1 MAWRNRFKDRP
12 LTMGIVNVTPDS
24 FYDGGR
30 HATEEQAIA
39 HGLWLVEQ
47 GADILD
53 IGGESTR
60 PFSEPLT
67 VSEEL
72 GRVIPVIQGIRSRS
86 DIFLSIDTY
95 HAEVAEKA
103 VDAGANM
110 INDIYAFT
118 FDAAMAQ
125 VAAERKVPVV
135 LMHMRGTPKDMQQ
148 EPRYDDDNGGVLGDI
163 VRFLTDRIACALDA
177 GIAEDDIIVDP
188 GIGFG
193 KRVQDNLAI
202 IKGLRHLKE
211 KLGKPILVGA
221 SMKRFIGE
229 VTQVEEI
236 EGRLEGSLACAVLS
250 IWNGAD
256 IIRVH
261 DVAATRKVALL
272 VDAVMKVESPGAVS
286 MEQ

>member
-1 MAWRNRFKDRP
+1 MAWRNQFKDRP

-39 HGLWLVEQ
+39 HGLRLVEQ
-47 GADILD
+47 GADMLD

-60 PFSEPLT
+60 PFSEPVS

-72 GRVIPVIQGIRSRS
+72 ERVIPVIQGIRSRS
-86 DIFLSIDTY
+86 DSIISIDTY
-95 HAEVAEKA
+95 HAEVADKA
-103 VDAGANM
+103 IEAGANM
-110 INDIYAFT
+110 INDIYALT

-125 VAAERKVPVV
+125 VAAERKVPVI

-148 EPRYDDDNGGVLGDI
+148 EPSYDNSNGGVLGDI
-163 VRFLTDRIACALDA
+163 IRFLTARIAFALDA
-177 GIAEDDIIVDP
+177 GIAEEDIIVDP

-193 KRVQDNLAI
+193 KRIQDNLAI
-202 IKGLRHLKE
+202 IKELKALKD

-221 SMKRFIGE
+221 SMKRFIGK

-236 EGRLEGSLACAVLS
+236 EGRSEGSLAIAALS

-272 VDAVMKVESPGAVS
+272 VDAVMKA
-286 MEQ
+286 

>member
-1 MAWRNRFKDRP
+1 MAWRNQFKDRP

-30 HATEEQAIA
+30 HATEKQAIA
-39 HGLWLVEQ
+39 HGLQLVEQ

-60 PFSEPLT
+60 PFSEPVS

-72 GRVIPVIQGIRSRS
+72 ERVIPIIQGIRSRS
-86 DIFLSIDTY
+86 DIIISIDTY
-95 HAEVAEKA
+95 HADVADKA
-103 VDAGANM
+103 IEAGANM
-110 INDIYAFT
+110 INDIYALT
-118 FDAAMAQ
+118 FDAAMAR
-125 VAAERKVPVV
+125 VAAERKVPVI
-135 LMHMRGTPKDMQQ
+135 LMHMRRTPKDMQQ
-148 EPRYDDDNGGVLGDI
+148 EPSYDNNNGGVLGDI
-163 VRFLTDRIACALDA
+163 IRFLTDRIAFALDA
-177 GIAEDDIIVDP
+177 GIAEEDIIVDP

-193 KRVQDNLAI
+193 KRIQDNLSI
-202 IKGLRHLKE
+202 IKGLNALKD

-229 VTQVEEI
+229 VTQVEAI
-236 EGRLEGSLACAVLS
+236 EGRLEGSLASAALS

-261 DVAATRKVALL
+261 DVAATRKVVLL
-272 VDAVMKVESPGAVS
+272 VDAVMKA
-286 MEQ
+286 